1 MTLGQKLKILLREKN
16 MTQEEFAEQLDV
28 SRQAV
33 GKWVNDKGIP
43 EVNKL
48 IQISN
53 MFGVSLDYLL
63 KEDSAGNDIAEGG
76 YYVSGEMLEGYLAY
90 HRQNRKRI
98 IGGLGLF
105 MVANIFAEIGSPGN
119 SVMEGLY
126 WIVTLAGL
134 ALLIWHCFQSK
145 KYQEIKREKLIFD
158 SKIYE
163 AFKMRREKER
173 KRCACMA
180 IAGIVLLIGGTE
192 LIDYLEY
199 TMRLRIFGVSAGALG
214 WISDATALSF
224 ILWAAMSVMAENTI
238 VKNTEGV
245 PKNAAKRFA
254 WIYWAVPVTALAV
267 LIGFVSNIW
276 SPMAPIIV
284 LFCALL
290 VTVCKLLLERG
301 ESK

>member
-1 MTLGQKLKILLREKN
+1 MTLGQKLKILLKEKN

-63 KEDSAGNDIAEGG
+63 KEDGVESDACDGG
-76 YYVSGEMLEGYLAY
+76 YYVSGEMLEGYLSY

-98 IGGLGLF
+98 IGGLGLL
-105 MVANIFAEIGSPGN
+105 MVANIFGEIGFPGN

-126 WIVTLAGL
+126 WIVTLAGI
-134 ALLIWHCFQSK
+134 ALLVWHYFQSK
-145 KYQEIKREKLIFD
+145 KYQELKREKLIFD
-158 SKIYE
+158 SKVYE
-163 AFKMRREKER
+163 TFKMRREKER
-173 KRCACMA
+173 KRCAYMA

-192 LIDYLEY
+192 LIGYLEY
-199 TMRLRIFGVSAGALG
+199 TMRLRIFGVSAGAFQ
-214 WISDATALSF
+214 WVSDAVGLSF
-224 ILWAAMSVMAENTI
+224 ILWAAMSVMAENRI
-238 VKNTEGV
+238 VKNTEGT
-245 PKNAAKRFA
+245 PKNAAKRFT
-254 WIYWAVPVTALAV
+254 WIYWAAPVTALAV
-267 LIGFVSNIW
+267 LIGVVSNVW

-290 VTVCKLLLERG
+290 ITVCKLLMERW
-301 ESK
+301 ETK